1 MLTAFIL
8 IGSCLFFYFVGY
20 RFYAGRLDRDVLRP
34 DTGNSTPAVNKND
47 GVDFVPSKP
56 LVLFG
61 HNFASIAGAGPVIGP
76 IIAMHHFGWGLTVF
90 WILIGNVFIG
100 AVHDYITLMVS
111 VRNRGSSI
119 ADIAEQTMGGRA
131 KAVFAVFLVLAMLLV
146 VAVFGVVAAKT
157 LIAQP
162 EMVFPTFAIIPL
174 SMIFGW
180 FIYKR
185 NASLAV
191 ASVLAVAALILNIYI
206 GFKIPV
212 PLPEEGLFG
221 LSPLMVWFVALM
233 LYAGI
238 ASVLPVQ
245 ILLQPR
251 DYLSTYVLFGS
262 MSLGILAL
270 LWVRPEI
277 HTPVFRGA
285 FSEVQGP
292 VWPMLFVLVA
302 CGAVSGFHS
311 LVAGGTTSKQLA
323 NESHGKPIGYG
334 GMLTEGVVA
343 VVTVLLVGGGLYW
356 VAPAGGGVDMAAL
369 GFRET
374 LASGGW
380 ILAFGNGFGNIV
392 HQMLPILSF
401 TFASMIAVLALNT
414 FVLTTLDTAVRITR
428 FIVQESL
435 GQKAPVFANKY
446 LATVVIV
453 FFAYCIGATEGWQK
467 IWPIFGATNQLIAA
481 VALMVGSTYL
491 MAMKK
496 PTAYTLYPAIFM
508 VITTIGALGW
518 QGYRFFQRSGA
529 QLPARGVLR
538 SAHRACGVCGARGRA
553 GAAGPPCGETGARA
567 FGSLRPRRLVSGRFC
582 TMINAS
588 IHGPLRM
595 QNAPLEPGENC
606 YETQ

>member
-1 MLTAFIL
+1 MLTIVIL
-8 IGSCLFFYFVGY
+8 IGSILFFYFVGY
-20 RFYAGRLDRDVLRP
+20 KFYAGKLDREVIQP
-34 DTGNSTPAVNKND
+34 DATQTTPAVSQKD

-76 IIAMHHFGWGLTVF
+76 IIAMHYFGWGLTLV

-100 AVHDYITLMVS
+100 AVHDYITLMIS

-119 ADIAEQTMGGRA
+119 AEIAETAMGVRA
-131 KAVFAVFLVLAMLLV
+131 KSVFAIFLVLAMLLV

-162 EMVFPTFAIIPL
+162 EMVFPTFAIIPV
-174 SMIFGW
+174 SMILGW
-180 FIYKR
+180 VIYQK
-185 NASLAV
+185 NGNLAV
-191 ASVLAVAALILNIYI
+191 ASAIAVAVLILNIYI
-206 GFKIPV
+206 GFKIPI
-212 PLPEEGLFG
+212 PLPDEGVLG
-221 LSPLMVWFVALM
+221 LSPLMFWFVALM
-233 LYAGI
+233 LYAGV

-251 DYLSTYVLFGS
+251 DYLSTYILFGS
-262 MSLGILAL
+262 MTLAILGL
-270 LWVRPEI
+270 LWVHPEI
-277 HTPVFRGA
+277 NTPVFRGA
-285 FSEVQGP
+285 VSDVQGP

-323 NESHGKPIGYG
+323 TELHGKPISYG

-356 VAPAGGGVDMAAL
+356 VAPAGGGVDMATL

-374 LASGGW
+374 LNSGGW
-380 ILAFGNGFGNIV
+380 ILAFGNGFGNVV

-414 FVLTTLDTAVRITR
+414 FVLTTLDTAVRVTR

-435 GQKAPVFANKY
+435 GPKVPVFQNKY
-446 LATVVIV
+446 VTTIAVIFLA
-453 FFAYCIGATEGWQK
+453 YLIGATESWQQ

-481 VALMVGSTYL
+481 VALMVCSTYL
-491 MAMKK
+491 MAAKK
-496 PTAYTLYPAIFM
+496 PTKYTLYPAVFM
-508 VITTIGALGW
+508 IITTIGALAW
-518 QGYRFFQRSGA
+518 QGYKFLTAPEPNYFLGIAAMVLIALAIFVGSEGMRALKGGSVEE
-529 QLPARGVLR
+529 LKPAP
-538 SAHRACGVCGARGRA
+538 AEA
-553 GAAGPPCGETGARA
+553 
-567 FGSLRPRRLVSGRFC
+567 
-582 TMINAS
+582 
-588 IHGPLRM
+588 
-595 QNAPLEPGENC
+595 
-606 YETQ
+606 